1 MFLDLDLPEAPKSSG
16 LVGRLF
22 GRKSSADAG
31 DGGALERLRAWV
43 AAEPSRHARVYRT
56 RAGYR
61 YLVTHD
67 VYDPLGAPAHDAMA
81 VLGVDEK
88 YRALCRVQ
96 QSFRARLTPKPW
108 RVGLVAPK
116 ERWPFET
123 PEEAAAMAAWLE
135 SYARASAD
143 HAVCELIEETG
154 SGVVHAE
161 VAPVLALHD
170 EMTKVGSA
178 LPLA

>member
-1 MFLDLDLPEAPKSSG
+1 
-16 LVGRLF
+16 V
-22 GRKSSADAG
+22 
-31 DGGALERLRAWV
+31 
-43 AAEPSRHARVYRT
+43 RVYRT

-61 YLVTHD
+61 YLVTHH
-67 VYDPLGAPAHDAMA
+67 VFDPTGAPAHDAMA

-108 RVGLVAPK
+108 RIGLAAPK
-116 ERWPFET
+116 PRWPFASAE
-123 PEEAAAMAAWLE
+123 EEAEMNAWLE
-135 SYARASAD
+135 EYARASAG
-143 HAVCELIEETG
+143 HAVCELVEELG

-170 EMTKVGSA
+170 EMTGVGSG